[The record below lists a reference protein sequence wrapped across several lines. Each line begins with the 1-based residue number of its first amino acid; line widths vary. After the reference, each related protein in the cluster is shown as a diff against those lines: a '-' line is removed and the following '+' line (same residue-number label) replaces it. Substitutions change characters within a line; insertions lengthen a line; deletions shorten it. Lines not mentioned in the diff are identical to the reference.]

1 LAPAT
6 LQLQVTLFSTILNLG
21 VRGVGLGVA
30 QLGLLLH
37 GSMSKFQSFLPS
49 DSAIDSRAF
58 SNYTIKSYQLS
69 TETSSKQQSHV
80 IKYIY
85 TEFQYKQ
92 KNTRYLN

>member
-1 LAPAT
+1 M
-6 LQLQVTLFSTILNLG
+6 ILNLG